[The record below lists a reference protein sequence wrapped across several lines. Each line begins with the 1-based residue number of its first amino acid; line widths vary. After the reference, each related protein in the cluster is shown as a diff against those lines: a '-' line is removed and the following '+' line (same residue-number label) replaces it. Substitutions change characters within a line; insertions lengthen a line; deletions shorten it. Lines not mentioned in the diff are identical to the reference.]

1 MTSKRH
7 SQAHSG
13 AHSGAA
19 TSVDA
24 PAAER
29 EIPEPILAATKA
41 TVLAVGVRRT
51 TLTDVARRAGVSRM
65 TLYRL
70 VPDVTTLVLEV
81 MTREFAALLDA
92 AEAGATRRRSARARI
107 VATTVEVARRLPDE
121 PLFRR
126 VLDVDPELLLPYLT
140 DRIGTTQRLAVAHLR
155 RMLAEGVGDGSVRRT
170 DLDVLATALV
180 LTVAPFV
187 VSARLLDE
195 VGRSAALDEL
205 SRMVDAWL
213 SP

>member
-7 SQAHSG
+7 SPVMDDPGPTVAG
-13 AHSGAA
+13 R
-19 TSVDA
+19 DI
-24 PAAER
+24 PA
-29 EIPEPILAATKA
+29 PILAATRD

-81 MTREFAALLDA
+81 MTRDFAELLRVAEVDA
-92 AEAGATRRRSARARI
+92 GRRRTARGRI
-107 VATTVEVARRLPDE
+107 VAAAVDVVRRLPQE

-140 DRIGTTQRLAVAHLR
+140 DRVGATQRLAVGHMR
-155 RMLAEGVGDGSVRRT
+155 RMLAEGVADGSVRRG
-170 DLDVLATALV
+170 DLDLMAATLV
-180 LTVAPFV
+180 MAAVPFV
-187 VSARLLDE
+187 VSARLLED
-195 VGRSAALDEL
+195 VGREQALEEL
-205 SRMVDAWL
+205 GRMVDAWL
-213 SP
+213 RP

>member
-7 SQAHSG
+7 TQVAGELDG
-13 AHSGAA
+13 A
-19 TSVDA
+19 
-24 PAAER
+24 R
-29 EIPEPILAATKA
+29 EIPESVLAATRA

-81 MTREFAALLDA
+81 MTRDFAALLNT
-92 AEAGATRRRSARARI
+92 AEGASSRRRSARARI
-107 VATTVEVARRLPDE
+107 VATTVEIARRLPDE

-126 VLDVDPELLLPYLT
+126 VIDVDPDLLLPYLT
-140 DRIGTTQRLAVAHLR
+140 ERIGATQRLAVAHLR
-155 RMLAEGVGDGSVRRT
+155 RMLAEGVAEGSVRRT

-195 VGRSAALDEL
+195 VGRDAALDEL
-205 SRMVDAWL
+205 ARMVDAWL

>member
-7 SQAHSG
+7 SGVGTAI
-13 AHSGAA
+13 AVAVA
-19 TSVDA
+19 D
-24 PAAER
+24 R

-70 VPDVTTLVLEV
+70 VPDVTTLVLAV

-92 AEAGATRRRSARARI
+92 AEAASSRRRSARARI

-140 DRIGTTQRLAVAHLR
+140 DRIGATQRLAVAHLR
-155 RMLAEGVGDGSVRRT
+155 RMLAEGVADGSVRRT
-170 DLDVLATALV
+170 DLDVLATTLV
-180 LTVAPFV
+180 LTVAPYV

-195 VGRSAALDEL
+195 VGRGAALDEL

-213 SP
+213 AP